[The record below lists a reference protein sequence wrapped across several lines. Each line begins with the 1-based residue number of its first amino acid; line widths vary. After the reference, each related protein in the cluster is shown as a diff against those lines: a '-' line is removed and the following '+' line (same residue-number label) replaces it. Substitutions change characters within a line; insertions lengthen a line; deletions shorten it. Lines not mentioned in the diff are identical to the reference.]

1 MSDFRKLSTTLSYA
15 RLGLVSLTA
24 AIAPITGAAQELCGA
39 DLFEGEPDADSLM
52 AKTLEFLDLLEAS
65 GVVAFTGVE
74 GKMSVTAAR
83 EALLDGVASATLLTC
98 VVNADSIE
106 FNDGSENLVIACG
119 GLGTPTVIAAP
130 APAADDVAEDAPA
143 EEETLVDLVDE
154 TADEQVDQA
163 DDELAADTGDAGG
176 EDTEA
181 EPVTEV
187 TAATEAGLP
196 TGQLFCTTE
205 IATIEQYLSSEA

>member
-1 MSDFRKLSTTLSYA
+1 MSDFRKLNTTLAYA

-24 AIAPITGAAQELCGA
+24 AIAPITGTAQELCGA

-74 GKMSVTAAR
+74 GKLSVASAR
-83 EALLDGVASATLLTC
+83 QALLDGVASATLLTC

-106 FNDGSENLVIACG
+106 FSDGAENLVIACG
-119 GLGTPTVIAAP
+119 GLGTPTIVTAP
-130 APAADDVAEDAPA
+130 APAADDVAELDLGTLIEGSGDQDAGDEDAADEAGDQTDEVAEADDAEAEA
-143 EEETLVDLVDE
+143 EE
-154 TADEQVDQA
+154 A
-163 DDELAADTGDAGG
+163 
-176 EDTEA
+176 
-181 EPVTEV
+181 TEV